1 MFGATG
7 APRSERE
14 EDLVEFLVLR
24 RSDNLLFDRQ
34 MVEEGLDLGLT
45 HIDRV
50 AFTVNEDETPVP
62 GQVALFG
69 AVGVVFPAQDEA
81 CVLEQLIHR

>member
-50 AFTVNEDETPVP
+50 AFTVNEDETPVSRP
-62 GQVALFG
+62 GSVVRCGRRSVSG
-69 AVGVVFPAQDEA
+69 AGRGVRVGAAYP
-81 CVLEQLIHR
+81 